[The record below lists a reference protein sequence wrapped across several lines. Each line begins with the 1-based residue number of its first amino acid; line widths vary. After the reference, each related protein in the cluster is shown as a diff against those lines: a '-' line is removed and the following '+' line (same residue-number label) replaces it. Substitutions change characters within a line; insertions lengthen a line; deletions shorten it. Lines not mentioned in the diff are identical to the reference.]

1 MKDDEEKKDNSDA
14 VNSLE
19 AFHSEGKFSSAA
31 DISIHI
37 VDSSDISFSATNETA
52 PNSERLIQDPFADTI
67 ETDSEDAMSEV
78 LDFSDGP
85 SFSTDRNSLSLQ
97 YFLKTN
103 PSKTSIS
110 TTQPEKQQIEAQYQ
124 QPENSIVSAAKE
136 KSPTIKVTPIK
147 EDELSMFLE
156 LAQKTST
163 NVSLLANPKA
173 TQALEKV
180 QKLANETLKMGNP
193 ADLNEN
199 ERIQHLLERY
209 SDRLVKLVQEKLE
222 KLNKEGG

>member
-1 MKDDEEKKDNSDA
+1 M
-14 VNSLE
+14 
-19 AFHSEGKFSSAA
+19 SA
-31 DISIHI
+31 S
-37 VDSSDISFSATNETA
+37 NETA

-97 YFLKTN
+97 HFLNLKTTYTATSS
-103 PSKTSIS
+103 PSKTSIP
-110 TTQPEKQQIEAQYQ
+110 TPQLEKKTIEAQYQ
-124 QPENSIVSAAKE
+124 PSEDSIVSAAKE
-136 KSPTIKVTPIK
+136 KSPTEKVTAIK
-147 EDELSMFLE
+147 DNELSMFLE
-156 LAQKTST
+156 LAQKTAASI
-163 NVSLLANPKA
+163 SLLANPKA

-193 ADLNEN
+193 ADLNDN

-209 SDRLVKLVQEKLE
+209 SDRLVELVQEKLG
-222 KLNKEGG
+222 KLE